1 MLVCI
6 SVNPAIDRRLRLE
19 NIAVGEINRA
29 LSAQPFPG
37 GKAAHV
43 AMVAKALD
51 VDVMWVGFLGGAAG
65 EQCESGLSGFGVPL
79 TVIRTQ
85 SETRA
90 NLELVSADGKVT
102 EILEPGGAVTE
113 GEVERLLTTCRD
125 LFAESERGTQV
136 ALSGSLP
143 PGAPPDLYAQ
153 LIRLAHHYDCRTLLD
168 TSGEALRQGLNAAPD
183 FVKPNRNEAADFAN
197 VRIDSAD
204 SAAEVTRKFFAAG
217 AKSVAISLG
226 AEGIIWQRSANSD
239 LFVSQPSPLTNCSPV
254 GCGDAALAGFAVAHE
269 RRLSDEETLRLATA
283 CGSANCLAEA
293 PGRVDAGV
301 VSRLAQEIRVERLV
315 PCESSRSATM
325 EAQ

>member
-6 SVNPAIDRRLRLE
+6 SANPAIDRRLRLE

-43 AMVAKALD
+43 AMVAKALG

-65 EQCESGLSGFGVPL
+65 EQCESGLSAFGVPL
-79 TVIRTQ
+79 TVIRTE

-102 EILEPGGAVTE
+102 EILEPGGTVTE

-143 PGAPPDLYAQ
+143 PGAPTDLYAE
-153 LIRLAHHYDCRTLLD
+153 LIRLAHLYGCRTLLD

-183 FVKPNRNEAADFAN
+183 FVKPNRNEASDFAGG
-197 VRIDSAD
+197 VIDSAD
-204 SAAEVTRKFFAAG
+204 NAAEATQKFFAAG
-217 AKSVAISLG
+217 ARSVAISLG
-226 AEGIIWQRSANSD
+226 ASGMIWQRTFESD
-239 LFVSQPSPLTNCSPV
+239 LFFSQASPLANCSPV

-269 RRLSDEETLRLATA
+269 RGLSDEETLRLATA
-283 CGSANCLAEA
+283 CGSANCLADA
-293 PGRVDAGV
+293 PGRVARDD
-301 VSRLAQEIRVERLV
+301 VSRLAQEIRVQRIV
-315 PCESSRSATM
+315 GCEFSRSATV